1 MAKTPTT
8 SITRTL
14 HRRLLAAG
22 DAARASAAQAY
33 MKSTMPYAGVP
44 MADVR
49 AIARDVFADLTFDD
63 ADHWAATVRAV
74 WRGARVR
81 EERYAAIALARLPR
95 HWPFRTPSALP
106 LYEEL
111 IVSGAWWDFVDE
123 IATHLVGELLASHP
137 KPLSK
142 TLTAW
147 SRDADLWK
155 RRTAIIAQLSF
166 RERTDADSLFRW
178 IEPSLTSTEFFLRKA
193 IGWALREYSKSAPD
207 VVRRYVVDHA
217 DVLSPLSRREAL
229 KVLDRVAKR

>member
-14 HRRLLAAG
+14 HQRLLAAG
-22 DAARASAAQAY
+22 DAVRASKQQAY
-33 MKSTMPYAGVP
+33 MKSAMPYAGVP

-49 AIARDVFADLTFDD
+49 AIARDVFGDLAFDD
-63 ADHWAATVRAV
+63 ADHWGATVRAV

-95 HWPFRTPSALP
+95 HRAYRTPSALP

-111 IVSGAWWDFVDE
+111 IVTGAWWDFVDE
-123 IATHLVGELLASHP
+123 IATHLVGELLAAHP
-137 KPLSK
+137 QPLSK

-147 SRDADLWK
+147 SRGTDLWK
-155 RRTAIIAQLSF
+155 CRTAIIAQLSF
-166 RERTDADSLFRW
+166 GERTDADALFRW
-178 IEPSLTSTEFFLRKA
+178 IEPSLTSSEFFLRKA

-207 VVRRYVVDHA
+207 VVRRYVADHA
-217 DVLSPLSRREAL
+217 NVLSGLSRREAL
-229 KVLDRVAKR
+229 KVLDRARKR